1 MMQSRDDVFKAIQ
14 QNHDSIRKYGVR
26 RLGVFGS
33 FARNQADLS
42 SDIDILVD
50 LEKKTFDAYMGLKF
64 FLEDLFG
71 RSVDLV
77 LTDSIKPRIRETIL
91 RETVYVEGL

>member
-1 MMQSRDDVFKAIQ
+1 MTQSREDIFSVIKKNQASLQ
-14 QNHDSIRKYGVR
+14 KYGVR

-33 FARNQADLS
+33 FARNDASPS
-42 SDIDILVD
+42 SDVDILVD

-64 FLEDLFG
+64 FLEDILG

-77 LTDSIKPRIRETIL
+77 LTDSIKPRIKQAIL
-91 RETVYVEGL
+91 RDVVYV